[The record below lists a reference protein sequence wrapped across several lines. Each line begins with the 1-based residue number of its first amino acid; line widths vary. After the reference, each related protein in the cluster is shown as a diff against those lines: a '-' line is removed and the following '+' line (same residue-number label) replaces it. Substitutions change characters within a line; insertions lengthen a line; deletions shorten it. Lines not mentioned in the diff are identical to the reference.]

1 MTNPIS
7 VGPAI
12 ASPSA
17 PAIALEKSGASGA
30 SGFAV
35 LLEGASSPAQPSAA
49 KIIGKTPAAETP
61 LPDAQA
67 IDLEALSDAL
77 GELLGQLAGLERD
90 IEDELPIE
98 GGALETLAGLIETVT
113 DLLDT
118 GAIIDPDSPLLAQLR
133 DIAKTLGLEMKAD
146 AGDPASVLETLAALA
161 TRIGGELRETA
172 PELAAGLTGLA
183 ARLDAQAAAIQTAL
197 ANAEPDAATRLKL
210 VESEAKPNPSAMT
223 GGNPASENTSAPSGK
238 PATDTGQ
245 TGRSLTGDTEQ
256 VSTPARDAATQGNA
270 QAAAAATA
278 TGAAS
283 APDASTEAPD
293 GLTLP
298 TGPAQP
304 SPQAHGAAR
313 PEAAAYTR
321 PEPRI
326 NVPHI
331 AVEIARSIQNGVSRF
346 EIRLNPPELGRV
358 DVRIEMDNSGNVVA
372 RLAVERSETLDLL
385 QRDQRALERALLDA
399 GLDGGKTDLEFSL
412 QQDNGGHDQPDER
425 NRWMASVAADPGTAE
440 PSIPSPGTMR
450 GYARL
455 DAVNLWV

>member
-35 LLEGASSPAQPSAA
+35 LLEGASSQTQSNAA
-49 KIIGKTPAAETP
+49 RVIGKTTPAAETP
-61 LPDAQA
+61 LPDARA

-77 GELLGQLAGLERD
+77 GDLLGQLVGIEQD
-90 IEDELPIE
+90 IKDELPIE

-118 GAIIDPDSPLLAQLR
+118 GAVIDPDSPLLAQLR
-133 DIAKTLGLEMKAD
+133 DIARTLGLEMKAD
-146 AGDPASVLETLAALA
+146 AANPASVLETLAALA

-172 PELAAGLTGLA
+172 PGLAAGLTGLA
-183 ARLDAQAAAIQTAL
+183 ARLDAQASAIQTAL

-210 VESEAKPNPSAMT
+210 VESETKPNPSAMT
-223 GGNPASENTSAPSGK
+223 GENAATEKTRSASEK
-238 PATDTGQ
+238 PATDIGQ
-245 TGRSLTGDTEQ
+245 TGRSLTGGTEQ
-256 VSTPARDAATQGNA
+256 TSTPARDAATQGNA
-270 QAAAAATA
+270 QAAAAAT
-278 TGAAS
+278 GAAS
-283 APDASTEAPD
+283 TPDASTEAPD

-331 AVEIARSIQNGVSRF
+331 AVEIARSIQNGISRF

-385 QRDQRALERALLDA
+385 QRDQRALERALIDA

-412 QQDNGGHDQPDER
+412 RQDNGGQDQPAEHD
-425 NRWMASVAADPGTAE
+425 RWTASVAAGPDTAE